1 MGTGG
6 TAWNGNVYLNNPTGT
21 LAFDY
26 SGFVVT
32 ATAGSVST
40 GYGTISVTN
49 TVTIN
54 SISFSIKQDFILGQT
69 ARFLKVVVTVT
80 NNSASTATN
89 FNQWVGPSDDYSG
102 GCDGVLKTRGHIA
115 SDTFTVLATA
125 TDSNQ
130 NTVRATCVNVNEAEF
145 LTSPMFGAKT
155 IIPVSRFTGVPTG
168 NPTTTTL
175 ITQDSDNGYGLQIP
189 FGNIPAGGSSAAV
202 WYLAGAANVD
212 LTSSVFSAIS
222 APLAPSIASFS
233 VNSLL
238 NKTGAFTYTVTF
250 ASAVSGLETN
260 DFTLSGTGA
269 SSCVIDSLTGSG
281 TTYSLSITGCGEGT
295 IVANLAANSVADALN
310 NLGPANPYS
319 ASSVR
324 VDQTAPTVSSAIP
337 VNGAYSATGTS
348 ALNVTVTFSESV
360 TVSGT
365 PRIPI
370 TIGTTSRFANYIS
383 MSDSKTATFRFSVT
397 VDYND
402 IDLDGI
408 VVNSP
413 LDLNSGTISDLASNA
428 MSTFSFTPPSSTT
441 AYVYQPPSAPT
452 IDSITANNTSLTI
465 YFTAGAANGSTVTN
479 YQYSTNNGGAF
490 SVLSPTDA
498 VSPITITGLTNGT
511 TYQIV
516 IKAISNLGVG
526 LASNMLSS
534 APTASATVN
543 ISLTA
548 SATTASKGTPITI
561 TAQVNQA
568 GVVTFFW
575 NGKRI
580 SGCIKKT
587 ATTSATCIWKPSV
600 TGQWSVQ
607 ALLDPTDPSYVNSYS
622 AKLPVF
628 ILKRAGTR

>member
-1 MGTGG
+1 
-6 TAWNGNVYLNNPTGT
+6 
-21 LAFDY
+21 
-26 SGFVVT
+26 
-32 ATAGSVST
+32 
-40 GYGTISVTN
+40 
-49 TVTIN
+49 
-54 SISFSIKQDFILGQT
+54 
-69 ARFLKVVVTVT
+69 
-80 NNSASTATN
+80 
-89 FNQWVGPSDDYSG
+89 
-102 GCDGVLKTRGHIA
+102 
-115 SDTFTVLATA
+115 
-125 TDSNQ
+125 
-130 NTVRATCVNVNEAEF
+130 
-145 LTSPMFGAKT
+145 MFGAKT

-490 SVLSPTDA
+490 SV
-498 VSPITITGLTNGT
+498 TITGLTNGT

-628 ILKRAGTR
+628 ILKRAGAR